1 VEFEERRI
9 AMAGIAGIQGTD
21 SGELEHMVER
31 IKYRGPHETWVDR
44 KSEVNLA
51 CCELNVGGDSKGVSH
66 YASDGR
72 RAVVLDGR
80 IYNQEKE
87 NMTDA
92 EAVLYFYNKF
102 GTRFARMLDG
112 DFACVVSDSGQMIIA
127 RDWAGVKPLYYGHN
141 DGKLCFASEAKALV
155 GIADDVREFPPG
167 YVYSRELGF
176 QRYTSEAVV
185 TPEFED
191 YEQAKKVVKQLLIE
205 ATEKRMKDNAVTGV
219 LLSGGLDSSLI
230 SYMAHEIKPD
240 IECFTASMEEG
251 QDLPLAKDV
260 TKYLG
265 VKHHILMFGE
275 DDIKEILP
283 LAIHHQ
289 EMYEESCVHGA
300 IANFLAGRFVSPLA
314 KCVLTGEGA
323 DEFFGGYDGQYRH
336 GKNPEEVASII
347 DNLINVAHNTALQ
360 RLDRLNAANS
370 YESRTPFLDGKVMD
384 FCMKIPLQY
393 KVHGE
398 EQTGKWILRQ
408 AFEGC
413 LPEHII
419 YQTKRFFAQGSGVA
433 YIMRAQAEKEI
444 SESELEEF
452 NKVPGNPWLYSVE
465 ELYYYRIFKQTL
477 PDPAFDRLVGRW
489 DPLRPDF
496 FLRKAGS

>member
-1 VEFEERRI
+1 
-9 AMAGIAGIQGTD
+9 MAGIAGVQGID
-21 SGELEHMVER
+21 NGELKN
-31 IKYRGPHETWVDR
+31 IIDKIDYRGPHNTWINREND
-44 KSEVNLA
+44 VNLG
-51 CCELNVGGDSKGVSH
+51 CCELDVGGDLKRDAH
-66 YASDGR
+66 YSSDGNI
-72 RAVVLDGR
+72 AVVLDGR
-80 IYNQEKE
+80 VYNPEKG

-92 EAVLYFYNKF
+92 EVVLDFYKRY
-102 GTRFARMLDG
+102 GTRFARKLDG
-112 DFACVVSDSGQMIIA
+112 DFACAVSDNGQMILA
-127 RDWAGVKPLYYGHN
+127 RDWVGVKPLYYGHC
-141 DGKLCFASEAKALV
+141 DGKLCFASEAKGLV
-155 GIADDVREFPPG
+155 DIADDVREFPPG
-167 YVYSRELGF
+167 YVYSRELGL
-176 QRYTSEAVV
+176 QRYKSEAVE

-191 YEQAKKVVKQLLIE
+191 YEQAKKVVRQLLTE

-230 SYMAHEIKPD
+230 TYIAHEIKPD
-240 IECFTASMEEG
+240 IECFTASMGEG

-260 TKYLG
+260 TKYLD
-265 VKHHILMFGE
+265 VKHHILMFDE

-283 LAIHHQ
+283 LAIQHQ

-300 IANFLAGRFVSPLA
+300 IANFLAGRFVSSLA
-314 KCVLTGEGA
+314 KCVMTGEGA
-323 DEFFGGYDGQYRH
+323 DEFFGGYDGQYRQ
-336 GKNPEEVASII
+336 GKNQEEIAAII

-370 YESRTPFLDGKVMD
+370 YESRTPFLDSKVMD

-452 NKVPGNPWLYSVE
+452 NKTPGNPWLSSVE
-465 ELYYYRIFKQTL
+465 ELYYYQIFKNTL
-477 PDPAFDRLVGRW
+477 NKPAYDRLVGRW
-489 DPLRPDF
+489 DPWRPDF
-496 FLRKAGS
+496 FLRRAGC